1 MDINTTTTD
10 KKTCRPRRRFTEEE
24 RSRHLADWKQSGLSA
39 ALYGLNHGLSAQQ
52 LYFWHKRAKDAGAL
66 SDAST
71 RGAFVPVIVTGEQPQ
86 IAPATSS
93 AEISVT
99 LRHGCLECL
108 VAGGSNLAELI
119 QVLRA
124 IKEEVFCV

>member
-1 MDINTTTTD
+1 M
-10 KKTCRPRRRFTEEE
+10 
-24 RSRHLADWKQSGLSA
+24 SA
-39 ALYGLNHGLSAQQ
+39 ELYGLNHGLTAQQ
-52 LYFWHKRAKDAGAL
+52 LYFWHKRAKDARAL

-71 RGAFVPVIVTGEQPQ
+71 GGAFVPVIVTGEQPQ
-86 IAPATSS
+86 MTPAASA

-119 QVLRA
+119 SVLRA
-124 IKEEVFCV
+124 IKEEVFCI